1 MNNNNSPTIIQATAI
16 PIQPQAQ
23 VVHTRSEPPPKMT
36 LAFSYS
42 RTVRIFAFI
51 EAFFLILYSL
61 YQPFFLIQS
70 LGPLCGFF
78 GAKKFN
84 KPLTYA
90 YITYL
95 ILSLSLKIIN
105 LSLTL
110 FNYDQYYIFLG
121 FLSIFIDFWI
131 LKITSS
137 FMRSLNALTDDQ
149 RENLIHMRIVTTYH
163 YW

>member
-23 VVHTRSEPPPKMT
+23 VVHTRSQPPPKMS

-51 EAFFLILYSL
+51 EAFFLILYSF
-61 YQPFFLIQS
+61 YQPYFLIQS
-70 LGPLCGFF
+70 LGPLCGYF

-105 LSLTL
+105 LSLT
-110 FNYDQYYIFLG
+110 FYNYDRYYIFLG

-137 FMRSLNALTDDQ
+137 FMRSLNALNDDQ
-149 RENLIHMRIVTTYH
+149 RDNLRHMRLVTTYH

>member
-23 VVHTRSEPPPKMT
+23 VVHTRSHPPPKMS

-51 EAFFLILYSL
+51 EAFFLILYSF
-61 YQPFFLIQS
+61 YQPYFLIQS
-70 LGPLCGFF
+70 LGPLCGYF

-105 LSLTL
+105 LSLT
-110 FNYDQYYIFLG
+110 FYNYDQYHIFLG

-137 FMRSLNALTDDQ
+137 FMRSLNALNDDQ
-149 RENLIHMRIVTTYH
+149 RDNLRHMRLVTTYH

>member
-1 MNNNNSPTIIQATAI
+1 MDNNQSPTIIQATAI
-16 PIQPQAQ
+16 PVQPQAQ
-23 VVHTRSEPPPKMT
+23 VVHTRSEPPPKMSI
-36 LAFSYS
+36 AFSYS
-42 RTVRIFAFI
+42 RTVRLFAFI
-51 EAFFLILYSL
+51 EAFFLILYSF
-61 YQPFFLIQS
+61 YQPYFLIQS
-70 LGPLCGFF
+70 LGPLCGYF

-105 LSLTL
+105 LSLT
-110 FNYDQYYIFLG
+110 FYNYDQYYIFLG

-149 RENLIHMRIVTTYH
+149 RDNLRHMRLITTYH

>member
-23 VVHTRSEPPPKMT
+23 VVHTRSEPTPKMSI
-36 LAFSYS
+36 AFSYS
-42 RTVRIFAFI
+42 RTVRLFAFI
-51 EAFFLILYSL
+51 EAFFLILYSF
-61 YQPFFLIQS
+61 YQPYFLIQS
-70 LGPLCGFF
+70 LGPLCGYF
-78 GAKKFN
+78 GAKRFN

-95 ILSLSLKIIN
+95 ILSLSLKVIN
-105 LSLTL
+105 LSLT
-110 FNYDQYYIFLG
+110 FYNYDQYYIFLG

-149 RENLIHMRIVTTYH
+149 RDNLRHMRIVTTYH

>member
-1 MNNNNSPTIIQATAI
+1 MNNNNSPTIIHATAI

-23 VVHTRSEPPPKMT
+23 VVHTRPEPPPKMT

-105 LSLTL
+105 LSLTF

-121 FLSIFIDFWI
+121 FISIFIDFWI

-149 RENLIHMRIVTTYH
+149 RDNLRHMRIVTTYH

>member
-95 ILSLSLKIIN
+95 IISLSLKIIN
-105 LSLTL
+105 LSLT
-110 FNYDQYYIFLG
+110 FYNYDPYYIFLG

-149 RENLIHMRIVTTYH
+149 RDNLRHMRIVTTYH